1 MAIKIFSRTV
11 ILLALAMGVHSEE
24 PRDTPLTIGLI
35 GDSTVADT
43 YGWGPAFAGRFK
55 DGITVLNYA
64 RNGATLESLSSRL
77 DELVLLKP
85 DYVLIQFGHNDQK
98 KYDTEVYGTRL
109 KSYVDRIKR
118 AGATAV
124 VLSSVTRRNF
134 DENGKIKPV
143 ESGLKANLSYYA
155 SAARNVAKEEKVPFI
170 DLYAIS
176 VAHHNQLG
184 AEASAAYNYNGVD
197 TTHFSPAGAGAT
209 AGLILKELQ
218 AVIPELSGRL
228 K

>member
-1 MAIKIFSRTV
+1 MSVGSIKVKAMKLFSRTF

-24 PRDTPLTIGLI
+24 ARDAPLTIGLI

-43 YGWGPAFAGRFK
+43 YGWGPAFADRFK

-77 DELVLLKP
+77 DELLLLKP

-124 VLSSVTRRNF
+124 PDQSLRIKASSLAAQIKSFSERPPMAWVLYVTMQ
-134 DENGKIKPV
+134 V
-143 ESGLKANLSYYA
+143 L
-155 SAARNVAKEEKVPFI
+155 
-170 DLYAIS
+170 
-176 VAHHNQLG
+176 
-184 AEASAAYNYNGVD
+184 
-197 TTHFSPAGAGAT
+197 
-209 AGLILKELQ
+209 
-218 AVIPELSGRL
+218 
-228 K
+228 